1 MNFSGCS
8 KFLLTMGTDV
18 ETVKAEIIDTLVL
31 LDDETLRIEEFR
43 FLRAPKFTI
52 TIPPT
57 HISFHDFSELIQF
70 LTDEVNTVGLVE
82 GDGLAFTVYED
93 PETSN
98 LIGQTDQG
106 EKFFISLV
114 DNFDKKQFLRMND
127 ELELLEEY
135 SVSRIKSDL
144 SAQQATIPKGD
155 EQ

>member
-1 MNFSGCS
+1 M
-8 KFLLTMGTDV
+8 
-18 ETVKAEIIDTLVL
+18 
-31 LDDETLRIEEFR
+31 
-43 FLRAPKFTI
+43 
-52 TIPPT
+52 
-57 HISFHDFSELIQF
+57 IQF